1 MKNPY
6 VMSIGAKG
14 RAQVAKAY
22 LLNGKEFDRK
32 FDTCFEM
39 GDGDIVKLYLLE
51 WARKNNVLA
60 YAIRKT
66 FNWPEMPKLQEVAQ

>member
-22 LLNGKEFDRK
+22 LLNNKTFDRK

-39 GDGDIVKLYLLE
+39 GDGDIVRLYLE
-51 WARKNNVLA
+51 QWARKNPVLDF
-60 YAIRKT
+60 AIKRA
-66 FNWPEMPKLQEVAQ
+66 FNWHKEEVNL